1 MALSCALVL
10 WLGKNWPAMLLVG
23 LMLMPMIVGLLD
35 VIRLGIS
42 VTWVIGDAVVNESM
56 NCLCVSLAGVL
67 AICCVNVIWK
77 AMAATMNST
86 SVGIGLTLLAVSKGV

>member
-1 MALSCALVL
+1 
-10 WLGKNWPAMLLVG
+10 MLLVG
-23 LMLMPMIVGLLD
+23 LLLMPMIVGLLD

-56 NCLCVSLAGVL
+56 NSLCVSSAGVL

-77 AMAATMNST
+77 AMVATMNST